1 MLEQKIEALTDAIN
15 LLTAALSCRV
25 EIANAAAA
33 APTPAVEKPKAEAEV
48 KKDEPKAEAEVKKD
62 EPKAEA
68 EVKKDEP
75 KVEEKKSAATYDQV
89 RAAMLELNTKKGREA
104 TVSVL
109 KAVGVETVPQLQ
121 EKPELFEKVIEL
133 SKAGLQ

>member
-33 APTPAVEKPKAEAEV
+33 APTPAVEKPKAE
-48 KKDEPKAEAEVKKD
+48 KKAEVKKD

>member
-1 MLEQKIEALTDAIN
+1 MWI
-15 LLTAALSCRV
+15 
-25 EIANAAAA
+25 
-33 APTPAVEKPKAEAEV
+33 
-48 KKDEPKAEAEVKKD
+48 
-62 EPKAEA
+62 
-68 EVKKDEP
+68 P

>member
-33 APTPAVEKPKAEAEV
+33 APTPAVEK
-48 KKDEPKAEAEVKKD
+48 PKAEAEVKKD